1 VSGAAAHDPS
11 GFYDGLASDYH
22 LIHEDWPGTVEHQ
35 ARVLVPLLR
44 RLGVPAG
51 GRVLDAS
58 CGIGTQALGLAAA
71 GFDVLGTDLSPAS
84 IVRARREAVERE
96 LPARFAVADLRRL
109 GLDVGEQF
117 DAVLTFDN
125 SLAHML
131 EDAELAA
138 AAAGLAA
145 CTRPGG
151 VALASVRPYDRLAA
165 ERPATTEPRVS
176 GTPGNRA
183 VSFQVWDWDAEGRT
197 YALEQLMVHE
207 TPEGWHTTSH
217 ATRLRAVRRAELLA
231 AFAGAGLADVEWLE
245 PATSGF
251 HQPVVVGRRPPA
263 EAQR

>member
-1 VSGAAAHDPS
+1 MSGEAAHGDPS
-11 GFYDGLASDYH
+11 GFYDGLAGEYH

-35 ARVLVPLLR
+35 ARVLVPLLQ
-44 RLGVPAG
+44 RLGVPDG

-71 GFDVLGTDLSPAS
+71 GYEVLGTDISPGS
-84 IVRARREAVERE
+84 IERAQREAVERE

-109 GLDVGEQF
+109 GEDVGERF

-131 EDAELAA
+131 EDDELAA

-165 ERPATTEPRVS
+165 ERPATTEARVS
-176 GTPGNRA
+176 GTPGARA
-183 VSFQVWDWDAEGRT
+183 VSFQVWDWDERGRT

-231 AFAGAGLADVEWLE
+231 AFTAAGLADVRWLE
-245 PATSGF
+245 PQDSGF
-251 HQPVVVGRRPPA
+251 HQPIAVGYG
-263 EAQR
+263 AQGRTG